1 MERQA
6 IRARLDNP
14 VHLLFELLI
23 ELRQAGAHI
32 AALPHLF
39 GNDLIQCNTAFFNAR
54 QGTFINPWQRGTQ
67 IGLIVFRLLT
77 LCGCQI
83 VLFAVKGDV
92 PLRRNHQIAVLAF
105 DLHGLRA

>member
-6 IRARLDNP
+6 IRARLDNA
-14 VHLLFELLI
+14 VHLLFELLV
-23 ELRQAGAHI
+23 ELRKAGAHI
-32 AALPHLF
+32 TALPHLF
-39 GNDLIQCNTAFFNAR
+39 GDDFVQRDAALFDAR

-67 IGLIVFRLLT
+67 IGLIIFRLLT
-77 LCGCQI
+77 LCGGQV

-92 PLRRNHQIAVLAF
+92 PFRRNHQIAVLAF